1 MDSAMTQSEN
11 QQDTENL
18 GSKIK
23 RLRIERKLAQE
34 RLAIEAHVDQSGLSK
49 FERGRDRNIGE
60 ASLRR
65 IASVLKISF
74 EELVAGTDHKT

>member
-1 MDSAMTQSEN
+1 MDLGMTQSEN

-74 EELVAGTDHKT
+74 DDLIAGTDHKA